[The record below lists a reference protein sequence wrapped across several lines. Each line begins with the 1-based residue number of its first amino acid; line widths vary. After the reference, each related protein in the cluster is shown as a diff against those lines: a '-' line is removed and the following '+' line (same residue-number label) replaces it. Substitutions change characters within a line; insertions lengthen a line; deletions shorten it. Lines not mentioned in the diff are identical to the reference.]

1 MLDIAC
7 RSEILEAIAHAQSV
21 SAVLDALMSEHVD
34 SDTGPHV
41 QVVEWFKEKQDEVAA
56 LTRSGRERGQRS
68 SRSQGTFQLAVGC
81 GVPCN
86 SKNKASPEDG
96 SRAVS
101 RWDNSG
107 LLALT

>member
-56 LTRSGRERGQRS
+56 LLDLKALFNSQSDVVCPVIQKTKPVLKTAQER
-68 SRSQGTFQLAVGC
+68 LA
-81 GVPCN
+81 
-86 SKNKASPEDG
+86 DG
-96 SRAVS
+96 II
-101 RWDNSG
+101 
-107 LLALT
+107 LAFWH